1 MNLLGIS
8 DFGLF
13 CAAALLNATP
23 APDTASVVPGLR
35 LALARN

>member
-13 CAAALLNATP
+13 CAVVLPNATP
-23 APDTASVVPGLR
+23 VPDTAFIAPGLR